1 MTSKGQVKEQK
12 CLAETR
18 IQSSSSGGE
27 WGVLQRR
34 DQARFLQ
41 EEEEEVSVF
50 RGSETW
56 ILVEFD
62 YSRLLLSQMHRSS
75 G

>member
-41 EEEEEVSVF
+41 EKEVSVF